1 MTEGTARLGHPMPH
15 VTFDQITFAHG
26 EQIVF
31 DGFPLSLQEQRVGL
45 IGSNGSSRSS
55 FL

>member
-1 MTEGTARLGHPMPH
+1 MTEGTARLRHPMPH

-31 DGFPLSLQEQRVGL
+31 DGFSLSLQEQRVGL
-45 IGSNGSSRSS
+45 VGSNGSGKSS
-55 FL
+55 LL